1 MAVDQDFDEED
12 EEDEMEVDLR
22 PKRGNIVISEE
33 ELHGWPAR
41 RIAIRSFGQLDVDVE
56 YQSAFHESPGRSAK
70 RDEKKIRFPLI
81 YKAAF
86 YLLSLFHSLFT
97 CLPNFGTST

>member
-41 RIAIRSFGQLDVDVE
+41 RIKVRSMRVLEEVRKE
-56 YQSAFHESPGRSAK
+56 MKKRSG
-70 RDEKKIRFPLI
+70 
-81 YKAAF
+81 
-86 YLLSLFHSLFT
+86 SL
-97 CLPNFGTST
+97 